1 MPEMRKIKWLAWDQ
15 AHSLMQDYRLD
26 TVTHTFTQMCAC
38 AHHSTLLSLAI
49 HQHEQMSEFLHI
61 HECVH

>member
-15 AHSLMQDYRLD
+15 AHSLMQDYRLN

-38 AHHSTLLSLAI
+38 AHHSVKLSN
-49 HQHEQMSEFLHI
+49 SPT
-61 HECVH
+61 